1 MEDISRELEREI
13 ARIKPRP
20 HKTRKENNILI
31 INDFGEIRSGAFLKV
46 LVYFLGV
53 ISLAGGYCYFLSALF
68 QSESSNCSI
77 KEFPGR
83 FSKKSRPFDQ

>member
-46 LVYFLGV
+46 LVYFFGE
-53 ISLAGGYCYFLSALF
+53 ISLAKRDWVLLLF
-68 QSESSNCSI
+68 IGFIPKRII
-77 KEFPGR
+77 KLFN
-83 FSKKSRPFDQ
+83 